1 MSSFTFDLG
10 ANGINSGSIDLLV
23 DRISVMLVSE
33 VPSQDADSLL
43 NMREVRV
50 AGAVRHTLTGKT
62 VTLDTRL
69 HRSVFDAADPPVWTL
84 ALGDAVAGAVIFDDV
99 GSDAQS
105 TPLFFCD
112 TRVEIDGVLYAIPTN
127 GSTFEL
133 TWNAEGIGYTQQFAF
148 QET

>member
-1 MSSFTFDLG
+1 MPSYTFDSG

-33 VPSQDADSLL
+33 VPSQNADSLL
-43 NMREVRV
+43 GMNELSV
-50 AGAVRHTLTGKT
+50 AGAVRQTLTGKT

-69 HRSVFDAADPPVWTL
+69 HRSTFNAANPPMWTL
-84 ALGDAVAGAVIFDDV
+84 ALGDHVAGAVIFDDV

-112 TRVEIDGVLYAIPTN
+112 TRVEVDGVLYAIPTN
-127 GSTFEL
+127 GSTFKIE
-133 TWNAEGIGYTQQFAF
+133 WNAEGIGYTQQFAF